1 MARKPKD
8 EEIEEYDN
16 EDILVDGKFY
26 QGNEN
31 ILRKDATFKWTEEM
45 LAEVKLCAK
54 SVLHFAEKHFYI
66 VTEDGKKK
74 IELYKY
80 QKKLLKAFKSNRFN
94 VVLSSR
100 QSGKALDLN
109 TPISTPK
116 GFVKMGDLKDGD
128 KIHGIDG
135 KIYNVTKAHD
145 VLYDR
150 ECFKV
155 IFDNGE
161 EIIADS
167 EHLWSVTDKND
178 RKKIYY
184 HIKNKKIKDIKN
196 YYINDIQKFSKILN
210 TETIFNNMKNGFKYC
225 VPVCNKIE
233 YNNNINHKIPPYIM
247 GYLLGDGD
255 TNGRG
260 RVSCTPI
267 DKNHIINNFK
277 KLGYKIN
284 KNMKNNECHFN
295 ILNLKNN
302 WEYFNLHEGK
312 YIHDSYVFSSYNDRL
327 ELIKGLID
335 SDGHVDNHGC
345 YRFSNINEKIVKTMK
360 IIVSS
365 LGLKCKIFARKPRIR
380 KNNITN
386 KSYDLIIHSNIPL
399 STLERKNVK
408 ARFKWK
414 LEQNSHYI
422 KDIQKIESVP
432 VRCITVDSPDSLYLC
447 GNTYIPTHNTTTITI
462 YALWLV
468 CFQSDKRVTI
478 VANKESTAKEIFARI
493 KMAYE
498 QLPVFLKPHI
508 KSWRKDGLNL
518 GNDSSITISTTSS
531 SGPRGTTS
539 NLLIIDEMAHCPDDL
554 MKELWKSA
562 LPIISSMKKS
572 QVVVIST
579 PNGVGNKFHELYEE
593 SRTENSEWNLE
604 VVNWWDV
611 PGRDEAWKEKEIRRM
626 GSKEDFDQEYACVFH
641 EPGKTVVDSEYLKEL
656 FLNCIDPI
664 LVNDDGAY
672 RVYKMPNPQSFYVVG
687 VDVGEGIGRSNTVA
701 QILDVSNLQNIEQV
715 AVFASN
721 SINPYHFGTRLLG
734 ILNDWGRPPILIEN
748 NNNGLEVLNVL
759 ARTHNYENIVTY
771 SFEGMSKHYNN
782 ESRLGIHNH
791 TNTKYKGIT
800 NFRYWVDSLKAVKF
814 YDKESVLEIGNFIRL
829 PNFTFTKKSE
839 KELDDRVFG
848 LIWALFILDPSLVG
862 KYFIINELDE
872 QGRPTKILPFSDNTD
887 LIKGSPLLIGGGA
900 STIAKRTTGV
910 VPYTHIGGHD
920 EAQGFDMY
928 SEDREILRSWLLSM
942 EPDRMKP
949 PIDHDNTGKSSMDTF
964 YNPTILF

>member
-100 QSGKALDLN
+100 QSGK
-109 TPISTPK
+109 
-116 GFVKMGDLKDGD
+116 
-128 KIHGIDG
+128 
-135 KIYNVTKAHD
+135 
-145 VLYDR
+145 
-150 ECFKV
+150 
-155 IFDNGE
+155 
-161 EIIADS
+161 
-167 EHLWSVTDKND
+167 
-178 RKKIYY
+178 
-184 HIKNKKIKDIKN
+184 
-196 YYINDIQKFSKILN
+196 
-210 TETIFNNMKNGFKYC
+210 
-225 VPVCNKIE
+225 
-233 YNNNINHKIPPYIM
+233 
-247 GYLLGDGD
+247 
-255 TNGRG
+255 
-260 RVSCTPI
+260 
-267 DKNHIINNFK
+267 
-277 KLGYKIN
+277 
-284 KNMKNNECHFN
+284 
-295 ILNLKNN
+295 
-302 WEYFNLHEGK
+302 
-312 YIHDSYVFSSYNDRL
+312 
-327 ELIKGLID
+327 
-335 SDGHVDNHGC
+335 
-345 YRFSNINEKIVKTMK
+345 
-360 IIVSS
+360 
-365 LGLKCKIFARKPRIR
+365 
-380 KNNITN
+380 
-386 KSYDLIIHSNIPL
+386 
-399 STLERKNVK
+399 
-408 ARFKWK
+408 
-414 LEQNSHYI
+414 
-422 KDIQKIESVP
+422 
-432 VRCITVDSPDSLYLC
+432 
-447 GNTYIPTHNTTTITI
+447 TTTITI

-611 PGRDEAWKEKEIRRM
+611 PGRDETWKEKEIRRM

-900 STIAKRTTGV
+900 STIAKRTNGV

-928 SEDREILRSWLLSM
+928 SEDRESLRSWLLSM

>member
-94 VVLSSR
+94 VVISSR

-109 TPISTPK
+109 TPISTPE

-161 EIIADS
+161 EIIADAD
-167 EHLWSVTDKND
+167 HLWFTQTKTD
-178 RKKIYY
+178 RKRKYNRNGSV
-184 HIKNKKIKDIKN
+184 KTTKDIFNTLLYGKKEPN
-196 YYINDIQKFSKILN
+196 HRIPMCLNGIQYDEKLLPIL
-210 TETIFNNMKNGFKYC
+210 
-225 VPVCNKIE
+225 
-233 YNNNINHKIPPYIM
+233 PYIL
-247 GYLLGDGD
+247 GLWLGDGATDGSRITIGKRDIND
-255 TNGRG
+255 TVEILKNNEQFKILKIQENKRG
-260 RVSCTPI
+260 VFSLNLTNEKRKVDSLHTLLRTNNI
-267 DKNHIINNFK
+267 LGNKHIPENYFISSREQRLELLKGLMDSDGYINSKGHAYFYNTNLK
-277 KLGYKIN
+277 LVKEVQRLITSLGYKGFYKEKIAKIN
-284 KNMKNNECHFN
+284 GVECG
-295 ILNLKNN
+295 IVGSV
-302 WEYFNLHEGK
+302 YFKPREMVVKLPFK
-312 YIHDSYVFSSYNDRL
+312 ADRL
-327 ELIKGLID
+327 K
-335 SDGHVDNHGC
+335 
-345 YRFSNINEKIVKTMK
+345 
-360 IIVSS
+360 
-365 LGLKCKIFARKPRIR
+365 
-380 KNNITN
+380 
-386 KSYDLIIHSNIPL
+386 
-399 STLERKNVK
+399 STLSEKNESN
-408 ARFKWK
+408 RN
-414 LEQNSHYI
+414 QYHYI
-422 KDIQKIESVP
+422 KNIEQVDSVP

-928 SEDREILRSWLLSM
+928 SEDRENLRSWLLSM

>member
-8 EEIEEYDN
+8 ETIEEYDN

-54 SVLHFAEKHFYI
+54 SVLHFAEKHFFI
-66 VTEDGKKK
+66 ITEDGKQR

-100 QSGKALDLN
+100 QSGK
-109 TPISTPK
+109 
-116 GFVKMGDLKDGD
+116 
-128 KIHGIDG
+128 
-135 KIYNVTKAHD
+135 
-145 VLYDR
+145 
-150 ECFKV
+150 
-155 IFDNGE
+155 
-161 EIIADS
+161 
-167 EHLWSVTDKND
+167 
-178 RKKIYY
+178 
-184 HIKNKKIKDIKN
+184 
-196 YYINDIQKFSKILN
+196 
-210 TETIFNNMKNGFKYC
+210 
-225 VPVCNKIE
+225 
-233 YNNNINHKIPPYIM
+233 
-247 GYLLGDGD
+247 
-255 TNGRG
+255 
-260 RVSCTPI
+260 
-267 DKNHIINNFK
+267 
-277 KLGYKIN
+277 
-284 KNMKNNECHFN
+284 
-295 ILNLKNN
+295 
-302 WEYFNLHEGK
+302 
-312 YIHDSYVFSSYNDRL
+312 
-327 ELIKGLID
+327 
-335 SDGHVDNHGC
+335 
-345 YRFSNINEKIVKTMK
+345 
-360 IIVSS
+360 
-365 LGLKCKIFARKPRIR
+365 
-380 KNNITN
+380 
-386 KSYDLIIHSNIPL
+386 
-399 STLERKNVK
+399 
-408 ARFKWK
+408 
-414 LEQNSHYI
+414 
-422 KDIQKIESVP
+422 
-432 VRCITVDSPDSLYLC
+432 
-447 GNTYIPTHNTTTITI
+447 TTTITI

-579 PNGVGNKFHELYEE
+579 PNGVGNKFHELYLE
-593 SRTENSEWNLE
+593 SKKENSEWNLE

-611 PGRDEAWKEKEIRRM
+611 PGRDEEWKEKEIRRM
-626 GSKEDFDQEYACVFH
+626 GSREDFDQEYACVFH

-656 FLNCIDPI
+656 LLNCIDPI

-672 RVYKMPNPQSFYVVG
+672 RIYKLPRPESFYVIG

-715 AVFASN
+715 AVYATN
-721 SINPYHFGTRLLG
+721 SMSPYHFGTKLLS

-748 NNNGLEVLNVL
+748 NNNGMEVLNVL
-759 ARTHNYENIVTY
+759 SRTHSYENIVTY
-771 SFEGMSKHYNN
+771 NFEGMSKHYNN
-782 ESRLGIHNH
+782 ENRLGIHNH

-800 NFRYWVDSLKAVKF
+800 NFRYWADSLKAVKF
-814 YDKESVLEIGNFIRL
+814 YDKDTVLEIGNFIRL
-829 PNFTFTKKSE
+829 PNFTFTKKNE

-862 KYFIINELDE
+862 RYFLINELDE
-872 QGRPTKILPFSDNTD
+872 QGRPMKINPFSDNTD
-887 LIKGSPLLIGGGA
+887 LIKASPLLIGGGA
-900 STIAKRTTGV
+900 STIAKRTAGV
-910 VPYTHIGGHD
+910 VPYTHIGGD
-920 EAQGFDMY
+920 NFMQGFDIY
-928 SEDREILRSWLLSM
+928 SEDRENLRLWLNSM

-949 PIDHDNTGKSSMDTF
+949 PIEHDDTGKSSMDTF